1 MKALVVAEG
10 KLYVG
15 EPRWF
20 DGGAEVKDSERLQ
33 SACRQGIYVNDRHFR
48 QSSFSS
54 RFGAH

>member
-20 DGGAEVKDSERLQ
+20 DGGAEVKDSARLQ
-33 SACRQGIYVNDRHFR
+33 TGNLR
-48 QSSFSS
+48 
-54 RFGAH
+54 